1 MIEQR
6 KPSAEA
12 DVIFSETKT
21 ETEPGAR
28 SPEVAEKREAEKRLE
43 FFNFVGDKF
52 TGLQKRVASLR
63 KQVEGLEVPQNL
75 REGFNKSLTDK
86 NIMAS
91 RLLRAA
97 VYFFAL
103 SNPLNL
109 GKARE
114 FENALQKQ
122 EVVVQRE
129 NDGSKEKKDREDK
142 ARTEH
147 IIKVI
152 SGQEDL
158 TVKEKETIIRNL
170 CKIEIYKSG
179 KAQAKADLE
188 AINNLPFEKLV
199 EKLDSYYTSVN
210 ADGSS
215 DLKPGTSFK
224 AYIATGEI
232 KNGIIQMTGQEFNRQ
247 ETENNIL
254 RVVGGF
260 SFDPNSAASN
270 RTKYQALR
278 KLHEECGA
286 PNIKFRLGD
295 DNYDPKT
302 DFSGRSHYAVED
314 SQLVID
320 LQDGRGNVIAEMAH
334 HVQYSLDRS
343 SAMAQGRKDAEAVNK
358 AVGINEQETPSLEQN
373 RAFRRVYDAKIY
385 NTPGSVEDVA
395 HHTIEPILKQ
405 HDAELQA
412 GKARKFKAVRDLG
425 EYRYQLEQTEREE
438 IEQIENRLKDKMVQE
453 LEAYAKSIKPSQNNV
468 DAATYDR
475 LTQERDDK
483 MREKRFLL
491 YTEYMKNR
499 DIVVLPILQKYRRLI
514 AETEGSN
521 VWKNFRP
528 AKNP

>member
-1 MIEQR
+1 MIEQS
-6 KPSAEA
+6 KPSPET
-12 DVIFSETKT
+12 DVIFPETKT
-21 ETEPGAR
+21 EIEPGAR

-43 FFNFVGDKF
+43 FFNLVGDKF

-91 RLLRAA
+91 RLLRTA

-109 GKARE
+109 EKVRE
-114 FENALQKQ
+114 FENAPQQQ
-122 EVVVQRE
+122 EFVSQHE
-129 NDGSKEKKDREDK
+129 SDGSKEKKEQEAK

-158 TVKEKETIIRNL
+158 TAEEKEIIIKNL
-170 CKIEIYKSG
+170 CKIQIFRSG
-179 KAQAKADLE
+179 KPGAEQVLAI
-188 AINNLPFEKLV
+188 INNLTFEQLV
-199 EKLDSYYTSVN
+199 EKLDAYQNSLNV
-210 ADGSS
+210 GKPS
-215 DLKPGTSFK
+215 DLTPEDSFK
-224 AYIATGEI
+224 VYTTMYES
-232 KNGIIQMTGQEFNRQ
+232 KNGQIVITGKEFNKAGTQ
-247 ETENNIL
+247 NNIL
-254 RVVGGF
+254 RALGRF
-260 SFDPNSAASN
+260 EFDPNLVSSN
-270 RTKYQALR
+270 QTKYQALR
-278 KLHEECGA
+278 RLHQECGA
-286 PNIKFRLGD
+286 PPIKLRLGD
-295 DNYDPKT
+295 PNYDPKT
-302 DFSGRSHYAVED
+302 DFTNRSHYNVED
-314 SQLVID
+314 SQLVVD
-320 LQDGRGNVIAEMAH
+320 LQDGRDNVIAEMAH

-343 SAMAQGRKDAEAVNK
+343 NAMAQGRKDAETVSK
-358 AVGINEQETPSLEQN
+358 VVGINEQETPSPEQN
-373 RAFRRVYDAKIY
+373 RAFGRVYDAKIY

-453 LEAYAKSIKPSQNNV
+453 LEAYAKSIKPNQNNV
-468 DAATYDR
+468 DAVTYDR

-528 AKNP
+528 AKKP